1 MLAHDKGSKNT
12 KQGDTVDPNVIDEAM
27 IIEAIKE
34 YNSDNNIITADNLQ
48 VVNITQLSLSFKSL
62 KSIKSLDG
70 LDKIVKL

>member
-1 MLAHDKGSKNT
+1 
-12 KQGDTVDPNVIDEAM
+12 M

-48 VVNITQLSLSFKSL
+48 VANITQLSLSFKSL

-70 LDKIVKL
+70 LDRIIKL